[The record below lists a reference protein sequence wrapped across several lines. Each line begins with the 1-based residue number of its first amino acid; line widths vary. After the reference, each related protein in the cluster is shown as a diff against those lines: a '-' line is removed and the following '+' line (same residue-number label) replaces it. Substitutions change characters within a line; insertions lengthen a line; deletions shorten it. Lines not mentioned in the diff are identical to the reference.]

1 MISPELSGLLMIL
14 IPFAGA
20 ILVPLINLFASR
32 LVPILAVLIGLLSAV
47 LAFFILP
54 SAGSARTLSFEWLP
68 GLLKTGL
75 NLDTLSVVPALIA
88 TWIGFLVLV
97 YSLGYMKH
105 EENLSRYY
113 SLTLLFVGSMVGM
126 SLADNFLALFF
137 FWEIMGVCSYLL
149 IGFFYRDPKAAAAGV
164 KAFLTTRIG
173 DVGLLA
179 AILTLYVF
187 SGTFAIEP
195 NLYIATKISVP
206 VLSFVSFG
214 FIMGAVGKSA
224 QLPLHVWLPDAMEAP
239 TTISAL
245 IHAATMVNA
254 GVYLLARVAP
264 LLAQIPWSLDLVQ
277 WVGALTAL
285 LGSLLATFNY
295 DLKRILAYSTISQ
308 LGYLVF
314 AVGVGAVFASQFH
327 LFSHAIFK
335 ALLFLCAGAVIHS
348 LGTRDIREMGGLQ
361 KLMPSVGTSFL
372 IGALA
377 LMGLPILN
385 GFFSKDLILEEAM
398 LHGSWGPLIVA
409 SLAALLTAFYAL
421 RTTAYVFWGKRRFQ
435 KHPHPTPRVM
445 SLPLALLALGSL
457 VSWILIGPITQSWTT
472 SGLEGRVVDAWEL
485 MKETFSS
492 RAFLITLLALGGGL
506 LLFLYRKA
514 IGSLLRLRAT
524 GLLKAVA
531 VGLGFDIFYGWLS
544 RLIYTLGGMIER
556 FWEEKVMEGLNRAV
570 GKVSLVL
577 SVTSRKMQTGDVHWN
592 LFYVIIALIVILGV
606 IFW

>member
-1 MISPELSGLLMIL
+1 MISPELSGFLMIL
-14 IPFAGA
+14 IPFTGA
-20 ILVPLINLFASR
+20 ILVPLISLFASR
-32 LVPILAVLIGLLSAV
+32 AVPLFAVLVGLLSSV
-47 LAFFILP
+47 FAFFILP
-54 SAGSARTLSFEWLP
+54 SAGTTRSLSFEWLP
-68 GLLKTGL
+68 GLLKAGL
-75 NLDTLSVVPALIA
+75 NLDTLSIIPALIA

-126 SLADNFLALFF
+126 ALADNFLALFF

-179 AILTLYVF
+179 AILTLYAF
-187 SGTFAIEP
+187 SGTFSIEP
-195 NLYIATKISVP
+195 NLYIATKIAVP
-206 VLSFVSFG
+206 ILGFISFG

-254 GVYLLARVAP
+254 GVYLLARVSP

-308 LGYLVF
+308 LGYMIF

-361 KLMPSVGTSFL
+361 KLMPSVGTPFL

-385 GFFSKDLILEEAM
+385 GFFSKDLILEEAV

-409 SLAALLTAFYAL
+409 SLAALLTVFYAL
-421 RTTAYVFWGKRRFQ
+421 RTTACVFWGKPRFQ

-445 SLPLALLALGSL
+445 GLPLALLALGSVL
-457 VSWILIGPITQSWTT
+457 SWILVGPITRSWTA
-472 SGLEGRVVDAWEL
+472 SGLEGRMIDAWEL
-485 MKETFSS
+485 IKETFSS
-492 RAFLITLLALGGGL
+492 GAFLITLLALGVGL
-506 LLFLYRKA
+506 LLFLYRKP
-514 IGSLLRLRAT
+514 IGSFLRLKAAGFLR
-524 GLLKAVA
+524 AVA
-531 VGLGFDIFYGWLS
+531 LGLGFDILYGWLS
-544 RLIYTLGGMIER
+544 RIIYSLGGLAER
-556 FWEEKVMEGLNRAV
+556 FWEEKVMEGINRGV
-570 GKVSLVL
+570 GKASLTL
-577 SVTSRKMQTGDVHWN
+577 SVLSRKMQTGDIHWN
-592 LFYVIIALIVILGV
+592 LLYVIIALIVIVGV
-606 IFW
+606 LFW